1 MAVQPSVAKSSLMIN
16 ASAGCSMLGSTCPQP
31 DDLTWH
37 SYDAWVEADGKDSE
51 SYLMPPSEW
60 DDEYTAL
67 LNLTGAGNFF
77 ADQVVLHPGGDLN
90 QPAELD
96 FQGMALSKDW
106 TVNLGTKQY
115 TKSIGL
121 VSLHRAWKASPS
133 VRMQSLTC
141 LVFLGWL
148 EQQSHI
154 RKLTGR
160 DHRRKHHITN
170 RL

>member
-1 MAVQPSVAKSSLMIN
+1 
-16 ASAGCSMLGSTCPQP
+16 MLGSTCPQP

-60 DDEYTAL
+60 DAEYTAL

-77 ADQVVLHPGGDLN
+77 ADQVVLHPDGSLN
-90 QPAELD
+90 HPAELD

-115 TKSIGL
+115 TKSFGL
-121 VSLHRAWKASPS
+121 VSLHGA
-133 VRMQSLTC
+133 
-141 LVFLGWL
+141 
-148 EQQSHI
+148 
-154 RKLTGR
+154 
-160 DHRRKHHITN
+160 
-170 RL
+170 